1 MMQPYSARVAC
12 VMQAASPVH
21 HHHDPEGLMTDQSY
35 TTSFTVDRPAGE
47 VFEAINDVRSWWN
60 EDLTG
65 ETDSVGAQ
73 FVHEVKGIHLR
84 QH

>member
-1 MMQPYSARVAC
+1 
-12 VMQAASPVH
+12 
-21 HHHDPEGLMTDQSY
+21 MTDQSY
-35 TTSFTVDRPAGE
+35 TTSFTVDRPARE
-47 VFEAINDVRSWWN
+47 VFDAINDVRSWWN

-65 ETDSVGAQ
+65 ETDGVGAQ